1 MDKNKTSSTHIYIFF
16 LMTSLL
22 IYDKFICFYSVI
34 YSITYKILVA
44 FWLVK
49 NLLTFLFNLL
59 KYGQIF
65 YSLGN
70 KTNLI
75 TSQKGKVK
83 TWMNICFQIVHNKSY
98 I

>member
-1 MDKNKTSSTHIYIFF
+1 MINSFF
-16 LMTSLL
+16 
-22 IYDKFICFYSVI
+22 FSVI
-34 YSITYKILVA
+34 YSITYKILV
-44 FWLVK
+44 WLVK

-83 TWMNICFQIVHNKSY
+83 TWMNICFKIVHNKSY